1 MFPKPTPMEVHI
13 EPVEGYESVVNE
25 YYRSHGTFHKGD
37 AGLDLFCVETVAVP
51 KRAISVKIPLGIRV
65 EAFYPWTFS
74 VKDDRWTCSKNY
86 PRRQPASF
94 YLFPRSSTG
103 LKTPIRLSN
112 SVGIIDSSFRGHLMA
127 IVDNIS
133 DEPFTLKK
141 GERYFQICTPTLG
154 PIVCELVETSLSRTS
169 RGKGG
174 LGSTGE

>member
-1 MFPKPTPMEVHI
+1 MCSLLKPVPMEVHI
-13 EPVEGYESVVNE
+13 EPAEGYESVVNE
-25 YYRSHGTFHKGD
+25 YYRSHGTFHEGD
-37 AGLDLFCVETVAVP
+37 AGLDLFCVGTVVVP
-51 KRAISVKIPLGIRV
+51 KRAISIKIPLGIHV
-65 EAFYPWTFS
+65 EAHYSGEITYRDGEMDS
-74 VKDDRWTCSKNY
+74 QRLY
-86 PRRQPASF
+86 PASF

-112 SVGIIDSSFRGHLMA
+112 SVGIIDAGFRGELMA

-154 PIVCELVETSLSRTS
+154 PIVCELVHSLSTTS

>member
-1 MFPKPTPMEVHI
+1 MFPNPISMEVHI

-25 YYRSHGTFHKGD
+25 HYRSHGTFHKGD
-37 AGLDLFCVETVAVP
+37 AGLDLFCVETVVVP
-51 KRAISVKIPLGIRV
+51 KRAISVKIPLGICV
-65 EAFYPWTFS
+65 EAYYPGDIMYRDGEGVS
-74 VKDDRWTCSKNY
+74 QRLK
-86 PRRQPASF
+86 PASF

-112 SVGIIDSSFRGHLMA
+112 SVGIIDSSYRGQLMA

-154 PIVCELVETSLSRTS
+154 PIECTLVHTLSETS